1 MGSTTPPWRS
11 LDAPAVASEAGSSST
26 TNAPASPP
34 AGGDGS
40 ITLPASTRVLVSVGV
55 AAACAVIAFVLATS
69 GSAATDVVVDGGSN
83 LPGSSAQASSDP
95 GAAVGGGVLV
105 VEIVG
110 AVVEPGVYRLP
121 AGSRVGD
128 LVAVA
133 GGYGARVDTTRAERD
148 LNQAALLH
156 DGDQVRVPSRD
167 DPEGAAAASGAPA
180 PSAGGGA
187 GDGPI
192 DLNQATAAQL
202 DALPGIGPVTIE
214 KILAA
219 REEAPFTSVEDL
231 RTRGLLGE
239 KTFERIRESVV
250 VR

>member
-11 LDAPAVASEAGSSST
+11 LDAPTVTGEVAGSQP
-26 TNAPASPP
+26 PATPGSPP
-34 AGGDGS
+34 TGGDGS
-40 ITLPASTRVLVSVGV
+40 ITLPATGRVVASIGV
-55 AAACAVIAFVLATS
+55 AGACAVIAFVLATS

-83 LPGSSAQASSDP
+83 LPGSSAEASSDM
-95 GAAVGGGVLV
+95 VGEAQTEPLV

-110 AVVEPGVYRLP
+110 AVVDPGVYRLP

-128 LVAVA
+128 LVAAA
-133 GGYGARVDTTRAERD
+133 GGYGARVDTTRAELD
-148 LNQAALLH
+148 LNQAAPLH

-167 DPEGAAAASGAPA
+167 DPEIAGAASGGPT
-180 PSAGGGA
+180 SSA
-187 GDGPI
+187 GDGDGPV
-192 DLNQATAAQL
+192 DLNQATAAEL
-202 DALPGIGPVTIE
+202 DALPGIGPVTID

-219 REEAPFTSVEDL
+219 REEAPFTSIEEL

-239 KTFERIRESVV
+239 KTFERIRESLV